1 MALERKEPDMESLS
15 ETISRLAH
23 LPPSPH
29 PVVSLFV
36 NTGPDGRG
44 RPNFPAFLK
53 KSFNDRLRS
62 FPDRSDARPRLEKDR
77 DRIVEHLTGN
87 LDTSV
92 QSVAIYASAS
102 DDLWEVHEF
111 AEPFEENRLVVG
123 PVPHL
128 YPLVKLADQSPI
140 YAVCVADVNQA
151 RIVVCGLGEVLTAED
166 FEGPEPIDRTR
177 VAGWAEVRY
186 QSRIEAHIQ
195 KNAREI
201 AEKLGEVVQDNGDI
215 DYVILAGD
223 EVILGELRNAL
234 PAHVE
239 KKLVDEERIPVETS
253 AHEILQ
259 KTVEMIRGVEAKDSR
274 RLADT
279 LIDRF
284 RAGGLAVAGLDPTIE
299 ALNMENVDQLLLIE
313 AFNGDRRGWQ
323 CAECR
328 VLGLGEMPA
337 ACPFCDAP
345 MPQEIDL
352 REAMVRRA
360 ERIGR
365 KVEIVEGDH
374 ELERLDG
381 VGALLRYRA

>member
-1 MALERKEPDMESLS
+1 MESLND
-15 ETISRLAH
+15 TISRLAH
-23 LPPSPH
+23 LSPSPH

-62 FPDRSDARPRLEKDR
+62 FHDRSDARGLLEKDR

-87 LDTSV
+87 LETDV
-92 QSVAIYASAS
+92 QSVAVYASSA
-102 DDLWEVHEF
+102 DDLWEVHQF

-128 YPLVKLADQSPI
+128 YPIVKLADQSPI

-151 RIVVCGLGEVLTAED
+151 RIVVCGLGEVLTEQD

-186 QSRIEAHIQ
+186 QSRIEEHIH

-201 AEKLGEVVQDNGDI
+201 ADKLGEVVQNNGDI

-223 EVILGELRNAL
+223 DVILGELRKTL
-234 PAHVE
+234 PTNVE
-239 KKLVDEERIPVETS
+239 EKLVEEERIPIEAS

-259 KTVEMIRGVEAKDSR
+259 KTVTMIRDVEAKDSR

-279 LIDRF
+279 LVDRF

-313 AFNGDRRGWQ
+313 SFNGDEPGWQ

-328 VLGLGEMPA
+328 VLGRGDRPD

-345 MPQEIDL
+345 VPEEIDL

-360 ERIGR
+360 ERTGR
-365 KVEIVEGDH
+365 AVEIVEGDH
-374 ELERLDG
+374 ELEHLDG